1 MDMDNKQLMNQ
12 VIKFNKTILDNA
24 FKAMTMAQEQG
35 EKMITSTLD
44 QASWIPEEGKKA
56 IVNWV
61 KAYQKGSETF
71 KATVDEQYKK
81 VEDYF
86 SKS

>member
-1 MDMDNKQLMNQ
+1 MDNKVIVNQ
-12 VIKFNKTILDNA
+12 VIKFNKTIFDNA

-35 EKMITSTLD
+35 EKMITSSLD
-44 QASWIPEEGKKA
+44 QASWLPEEGKNA
-56 IVNWV
+56 ILNWI

-71 KATVDEQYKK
+71 KSAVDEQYKK

-86 SKS
+86 AKS

>member
-1 MDMDNKQLMNQ
+1 MDNKQLMNQ

-35 EKMITSTLD
+35 EKMLTSTLD
-44 QASWIPEEGKKA
+44 QATWLPEEGKKA

-71 KATVDEQYKK
+71 KAAVDEQYKK